1 MIENGSILKIEGDI
15 FAVLRNDI
23 NMILKHT
30 LHNMIQK
37 KGEKAE
43 LKVSLKITLSDEGV
57 LVPKFEH
64 KVNSLLQY
72 KTERDGFFGG
82 YDYKLVW
89 DENSS
94 EYVLQP
100 IQDSLFD
107 REED

>member
-1 MIENGSILKIEGDI
+1 MTETGSILKIEGDI

-64 KVNSLLQY
+64 KVSSVLQY
-72 KTERDGFFGG
+72 KTEQDGFFGG
-82 YDYKLVW
+82 HNYKLIW
-89 DENSS
+89 DKELL

-107 REED
+107 GEEE